1 MCVPGCLSE
10 EEEAKSEILIVNE
23 EKRKAVLQTQLAFFR
38 NILNITCSARLFN
51 KTKLVGSLLVRF
63 DLSWRKLFENFVEV
77 LKAFRIPQNQVRV
90 EAEIIRLDER
100 KVIVEHK
107 KKQLMDEISSARLE
121 GLNNLQVNST
131 IKKFIEN
138 PELLVRISI
147 QHRVRENNGVDAA
160 WCRANVVGVDKI
172 NRSNLK
178 RTSFDFV
185 HDGKRD
191 DVFSFP
197 LILD

>member
-1 MCVPGCLSE
+1 MFHYVCVPGCLSE

-77 LKAFRIPQNQVRV
+77 LKAFRIPQNQVRG

-107 KKQLMDEISSARLE
+107 KKQLMDEISSPRLE
-121 GLNNLQVNST
+121 GLNNLQVN
-131 IKKFIEN
+131 
-138 PELLVRISI
+138 
-147 QHRVRENNGVDAA
+147 
-160 WCRANVVGVDKI
+160 
-172 NRSNLK
+172 
-178 RTSFDFV
+178 
-185 HDGKRD
+185 
-191 DVFSFP
+191 
-197 LILD
+197 